1 MISLVII
8 IRYLCICTLPVEIN
22 YPVEIKV
29 GLFLS
34 QFRWVAELVEEK
46 THLWGFRAIHHPSFL
61 ANENPT
67 HKQTNPLWW
76 HWVLIL
82 KSGQ

>member
-1 MISLVII
+1 MITLVII

-34 QFRWVAELVEEK
+34 QFR
-46 THLWGFRAIHHPSFL
+46 
-61 ANENPT
+61 
-67 HKQTNPLWW
+67 
-76 HWVLIL
+76 
-82 KSGQ
+82 